1 LGTLARHPAIFE
13 PFRNPAS
20 VEDICNSLL
29 KSLVVRGILEREAKR
44 NKTRLEVSEIPKL
57 WIITPTASVNK
68 LSGFGAI
75 KKEDWLP
82 GIYFMADH
90 LHAAVIVVHQLPS
103 IPETLWLRILGRGG
117 VQKRAVDELED
128 LPADHPFRQVTLDL
142 LYTLQKNLVINQ
154 ELEKE
159 DRELIMRLA
168 PLYQQEKAQLIQES
182 IQQGVQQ
189 GIQQGVQQGE
199 QQLIVRQLHRR
210 VGQLDSELTEQIY
223 NLSLDRLESL
233 GEALLDFS
241 SVTDLLSWL
250 NQQVSVED

>member
-1 LGTLARHPAIFE
+1 
-13 PFRNPAS
+13 
-20 VEDICNSLL
+20 
-29 KSLVVRGILEREAKR
+29 
-44 NKTRLEVSEIPKL
+44 
-57 WIITPTASVNK
+57 VNK